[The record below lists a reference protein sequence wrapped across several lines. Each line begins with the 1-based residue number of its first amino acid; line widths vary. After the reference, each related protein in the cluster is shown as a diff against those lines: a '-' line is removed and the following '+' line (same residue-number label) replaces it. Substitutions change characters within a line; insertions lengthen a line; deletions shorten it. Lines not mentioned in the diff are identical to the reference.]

1 MGKETKTK
9 EKDEVWMK
17 QLADAQRTRA
27 QESACGRERERERE
41 RERGDEIASAFL
53 DEIGEDCGDGWVTRN
68 EGKYELGLEENRE
81 RNTTRFGGRSKEG
94 TKKRTNA
101 RFRGLVVFAARGR
114 GGAALLSHIDA
125 DDDDDG
131 RRRRRQYGWKK
142 LRRASCSC
150 G

>member
-1 MGKETKTK
+1 MR
-9 EKDEVWMK
+9 V
-17 QLADAQRTRA
+17 A
-27 QESACGRERERERE
+27 ERE

-53 DEIGEDCGDGWVTRN
+53 DEIREDCGDGWVTRN

-81 RNTTRFGGRSKEG
+81 RNTTRFGGRSREKEG
-94 TKKRTNA
+94 TKNRTNA
-101 RFRGLVVFAARGR
+101 RFRGLVVFVAPGR

-131 RRRRRQYGWKK
+131 RRRWRRQYGWKK